1 MQRTIR
7 LLRIALPIAFIAF
20 LIFLGIKWTRTRTRD
35 EKPPAQ
41 PVTSTQR
48 PDDQPR
54 GEFRAFED
62 TQTIGGRVVSRVR
75 AKRVVPF
82 QSGWSTLEGVEITIY
97 RPNGLT
103 YELACPQ
110 AQFNSETKEAD
121 AKGGVRLVSSDGVSI
136 STAEIKFDGN
146 RLTNDIPVEFTIDRW
161 KGKSGALDLDV
172 QGETVKLMKSVT
184 ATMVPASAAEPPMTV
199 SGNESLF
206 RRRENDVTFTGS
218 ARITRGP
225 DVMTAD
231 RVAGRFT
238 QDRRSMIGLE
248 GNGGVVMMMSAAP
261 AKGEDLGGRKE
272 IRCDRFSSEVAADGQ
287 INAINAIGE
296 SGPARAIIDGPPR
309 RDITAQSFRIAL
321 QNKAVSELR
330 ANSNVVMKESGE
342 LPREITAGNVTVSF
356 DPVQHRATS
365 AFMDGNFKYVDART
379 RATAMRANFDVLN
392 DRVLLTADEGFDPT
406 IVSEGHTLKAKQIEF
421 APKAQTAKA
430 TGDVIAQLLSKGGGP
445 SADGTN
451 LFPAGQPVFVNADSV
466 IMRQANKIAV
476 FTGNVRAWQDNNTL
490 LAAELQVQGAGQSIT
505 ARGNVRTS
513 LYNTAVDAKKVPVT
527 SRSEQLIARRNDRRI
542 DMLGEVRI
550 DDEGRTLTAERS
562 SFFFDANRKIER
574 VEAET
579 KVVLNEAA
587 TGRKGTG
594 DKAVYLLQKKTVL
607 MTGSPATAMDRN
619 GKFSGEQIAFD
630 LARNRVQVVSPGSQT
645 QGTYKQE
652 P

>member
-7 LLRIALPIAFIAF
+7 VLRIALPIVFIAF
-20 LIFLGIKWTRTRTRD
+20 LLFLGIKWTRTKTRD
-35 EKPPAQ
+35 EKPAAQ

-48 PDDQPR
+48 PDDVPR

-62 TQTIGGRVVSRVR
+62 TQTIGGKVVSRVR
-75 AKRVVPF
+75 AKRVVSF
-82 QSGWSTLEGVEITIY
+82 ESDWSTLEGVEITIF
-97 RPNGLT
+97 RPNSLT
-103 YELACPQ
+103 YELSCPQ
-110 AQFNSETKEAD
+110 AQFNSKTKEAD
-121 AKGGVRLVSSDGVSI
+121 AKGGVHLTSTDGVEI

-146 RLTNDIPVEFTIDRW
+146 RLTNDIPVAFTIDRW
-161 KGKSGALDLDV
+161 KGKAGALDLDV
-172 QGETVKLMKSVT
+172 ATEMLKLLKNVD
-184 ATMVPASAAEPPMTV
+184 ATMSANATEPPMTV
-199 SGNESLF
+199 SGTDALF
-206 RRRENDVTFTGS
+206 RRRENDVTFTAN

-225 DVMTAD
+225 DIMTAD

-238 QDRRSMIGLE
+238 QDRRAMIGLE
-248 GNGGVVMMMSAAP
+248 GNGNVVMLMSGAP
-261 AKGEDLGGRKE
+261 AQGENLGGRKE
-272 IRCDRFSSEVAADGQ
+272 IRCDRFFSEVAGDGQ
-287 INAINAIGE
+287 INAINAVGE
-296 SGPARAIIDGPPR
+296 SGPAHAVLDGPPR

-321 QNKAVSELR
+321 ANKAVSELK
-330 ANSNVVMKESGE
+330 ANNNVTMKESGD
-342 LPREITAGNVTVSF
+342 LPREITAMNVVVSF

-379 RATAMRANFDVLN
+379 TATAMRANYDVLN

-406 IVSEGHTLKAKQIEF
+406 VVSEGHTLKAKQIEF

-430 TGDVIAQLLSKGGGP
+430 TGEVIAQLMSKGSGP
-445 SADGTN
+445 SADSTN
-451 LFPAGQPVFVNADSV
+451 LFPAGRPVFVNADSV
-466 IMRQANKIAV
+466 LMRQANKVAV
-476 FTGNVRAWQDNNTL
+476 FTGNVRAWQENNTL
-490 LAAELQVQGAGQSIT
+490 LAAEMQVQGSGQSIT

-513 LYNTAVDAKKVPVT
+513 LYNTAGDASKKIPVT
-527 SRSEQLIARRNDRRI
+527 SRSEQLVARRNERRI
-542 DMLGEVRI
+542 DMSGDVHI
-550 DDEGRTLTAERS
+550 DDEGRSLTAEKS

-574 VEAET
+574 VEAEQ

-594 DKAVYLLQKKTVL
+594 DKAVYQIQKKLVM
-607 MTGSPATAMDRN
+607 MTGSPATAADKN